1 MMTSIG
7 NFENVYLLAYVRGP
21 EGITLPLAQHIG

>member
-1 MMTSIG
+1 MNRIG

-21 EGITLPLAQHIG
+21 DGITLSLAQHIG